1 MRARQLLGVPFL
13 YAIAASAVGFS
24 IYFSIGVVADRGLGL
39 TPLIF
44 LGAGILFA
52 ITTLTYVEGGA
63 MYRER
68 GGSSTFARHAFNE
81 LISFIAGWA
90 ILIDYVIVIAAA
102 AISVPHYLT
111 PVWGE
116 FAGGSEELVV
126 AGAVI
131 ALAAYL
137 NVAGVTGGG
146 RQNRLVLLAL
156 ADLGLQLVV
165 ILVGAMVVL
174 DPGLLTA
181 ELDLFTTPS
190 LKDIVYAAVVATIA
204 YAGIEAASDLA
215 PDLDFEEGELTRIAT
230 AGAVL
235 VPLLYA
241 GMAAV
246 ALMAVPVVPGPN
258 GPETALAGEFVE
270 APVLGVVQSFEPAW
284 LADAMQWAVVLIA
297 VPVLVWA
304 ANTSMLGLSRHVY
317 VLATN
322 RQIPS
327 WAGRL
332 ERTHATPFIAIGI
345 AAALAFALA
354 VPGDIEFL
362 AGVYAFGAL
371 LAATIAHLSIV
382 RLRRTEPDRERPYRV
397 PLNVRVA
404 GWELPLPAVFAAV
417 VSGLAWLSVI
427 AFHEGAVYVGGGW
440 MLFGLVTYVVYRKL
454 VEGTS
459 LTERVTVP
467 EMSLK
472 KQAAEIEYSNILVP
486 VFGTDL
492 DDEIIATAG
501 RLADAEVEKGEI
513 NPHIDV
519 IFVAELPLTV
529 PIDAPLPEKV
539 RERADRALDRAD
551 QVGDEYENVE
561 VGTAFVRA
569 RSAGAG
575 IVAEARQRGSE
586 VIVMGAEPPTRIRGG
601 AVLGGIGAA
610 RPAEIGEV
618 TEYVLKK
625 APCRVL
631 LTRAGLRLASRR
643 DPARVRSDRRMRQGR
658 LVGGAQHAARRQRGL
673 MPGRG
678 PRGARAPG
686 GRAGELLGGR
696 GRPVHRRHR
705 ARDGRDGRCGH
716 REGGRVRRLDR
727 RRQHEH
733 RHRPDRAAPLQHP
746 ERGGAHSR
754 PAAGRVVREAGD
766 EDRMPDAGGDQ
777 HARGRADR
785 GDGWLIAST

>member
-1 MRARQLLGVPFL
+1 MRTRQLLGVPFL

-39 TPLIF
+39 TPVIF

-116 FAGGSEELVV
+116 FGGGREELAV

-146 RQNRLVLLAL
+146 RQNQLVLLAL

-165 ILVGAMVVL
+165 ILVGAVVVL
-174 DPGLLTA
+174 DPELLTA

-215 PDLDFEEGELTRIAT
+215 PDLDFEEGELTRVAS
-230 AGAVL
+230 AGAVI

-246 ALMAVPVVPGPN
+246 ALMAVPVVPSPN
-258 GPETALAGEFVE
+258 GPETALAGEFIE

-304 ANTSMLGLSRHVY
+304 ANTSMLGLARHVY

-397 PLNVRVA
+397 PYNVRVA

-427 AFHEGAVYVGGGW
+427 AFHQEALEVGGGW

-454 VEGTS
+454 VQGTS

-467 EMSLK
+467 EVSLK

-486 VFGTDL
+486 VFGTDQ

-501 RLADAEVEKGEI
+501 RLADAEVEKGEV
-513 NPHIDV
+513 NPRIDV
-519 IFVAELPLTV
+519 VFVAELPLAV
-529 PIDAPLPEKV
+529 PIDAPLPTEI
-539 RERADRALDRAD
+539 RERADRALARAD

-575 IVAEARQRGSE
+575 IVTEARQRGSE

-601 AVLGGIGAA
+601 AILGGIGAA

-618 TEYVLKK
+618 TEYVLKN

-631 LTRAGLRLASRR
+631 LTAPPEA
-643 DPARVRSDRRMRQGR
+643 PKARVPTD
-658 LVGGAQHAARRQRGL
+658 GGQ
-673 MPGRG
+673 
-678 PRGARAPG
+678 
-686 GRAGELLGGR
+686 
-696 GRPVHRRHR
+696 
-705 ARDGRDGRCGH
+705 
-716 REGGRVRRLDR
+716 
-727 RRQHEH
+727 
-733 RHRPDRAAPLQHP
+733 
-746 ERGGAHSR
+746 S
-754 PAAGRVVREAGD
+754 
-766 EDRMPDAGGDQ
+766 
-777 HARGRADR
+777 
-785 GDGWLIAST
+785 